1 VTERTVYFMRCAP
14 SRPRLGLVSEP
25 PPADQRPNVRAATLA
40 DVPSLVRFNRAMA
53 RETEALTLDPTL
65 LEAGV
70 GAVLAD
76 SARGFYLVCEL
87 EGRMAGSLMVTPEW
101 SDWRNAW
108 IWWIQSVYV
117 EPECRRRGVYRALH
131 GAVVERAQ
139 QAGDVRGVR
148 LYVERENHGAQDT
161 YAALG
166 MSRSRYDLFEV
177 DL

>member
-1 VTERTVYFMRCAP
+1 MD
-14 SRPRLGLVSEP
+14 L
-25 PPADQRPNVRAATLA
+25 
-40 DVPSLVRFNRAMA
+40 
-53 RETEALTLDPTL
+53 
-65 LEAGV
+65 
-70 GAVLAD
+70 
-76 SARGFYLVCEL
+76 
-87 EGRMAGSLMVTPEW
+87 
-101 SDWRNAW
+101 
-108 IWWIQSVYV
+108 WIQSVYV